1 MLQDPSGVSRSSTMS
16 RTKEE
21 QAISNL
27 RKKTR
32 KRTRRFEIDGV
43 IVTTT
48 THKVFYG
55 DDDSAFVDEHVFRKQ
70 ELRDLKMLQKQ
81 EQKQFRELNA
91 KVTKTLEISPRGTQS

>member
-1 MLQDPSGVSRSSTMS
+1 MS

-55 DDDSAFVDEHVFRKQ
+55 DDDSSFVDEHVFRKQ

-91 KVTKTLEISPRGTQS
+91 KVNNRTAMSLTLYVY